1 MLLPEFVHP
10 TRRTPLIREAD
21 GYRCPA
27 TGEKFPDQD
36 GVPAFVEKGLAE
48 HMDSE
53 RDSFMNWLKSSLRQ
67 SPRLYLFL
75 IFLISPVLLGGL
87 STRKFL
93 ERFPVGSRVLNLGSG
108 VHRPRPD
115 IVNVDIFFY
124 PGVNVIANGEELP
137 FADASIDAIIC
148 ENLLEHV
155 PRPHIIVAEMLR
167 VLKPGGQLYV
177 VMPFIYP
184 FHACPNDFYRW
195 TGRGIR
201 ELLRDGEVLDVGA
214 RAGPTSGLV
223 AQLGA
228 WFAIAFSFGHEGL
241 YNILSLVGLVIFC
254 PIKVLDLVLGRFPT
268 AMHAP
273 GQIYAV
279 AKKR

>member
-1 MLLPEFVHP
+1 MPNFEFVHP
-10 TRRTPLIREAD
+10 RSKTSLIRDVD
-21 GYRCPA
+21 GYRCPIS
-27 TGEKFPDQD
+27 GEVFPYQN
-36 GVPAFVEKGLAE
+36 GVPVFVQKELAE
-48 HMDSE
+48 HMHEE
-53 RDSFMNWLKSSLRQ
+53 REGFINWLKSSLRQ
-67 SPRLYLFL
+67 CPRLYLFL

-87 STRKFL
+87 STKNFL
-93 ERFPVGSRVLNLGSG
+93 KRFPLGSRILNIGSG

-124 PGVNVIANGEELP
+124 PGVDVVASGEELP
-137 FADASIDAIIC
+137 FADGSIDAIIC

-155 PRPHIIVAEMLR
+155 PHPEKIVAEMLR
-167 VLKPGGQLYV
+167 LLRTGGELYL
-177 VMPFIYP
+177 VMPFVYP
-184 FHACPNDFYRW
+184 FHACPNDYYRW

-201 ELLRDGEVLDVGA
+201 ELLRNADVLDVGA

-254 PIKVLDLVLGRFPT
+254 PLKVLDLVLGRFPT

-279 AKKR
+279 ARKR